1 MILVEVA
8 ALGCHLA
15 QDDGKIMLQAS
26 LCDKRQLAR
35 STRMDAASH
44 CLGRAFRLPFCSFAR
59 HGLMSGCIQSFPPK
73 KAAARKNSGG

>member
-1 MILVEVA
+1 VEGTVILAFDVSGSMA
-8 ALGCHLA
+8 AT
-15 QDDGKIMLQAS
+15 DFKP
-26 LCDKRQLAR
+26 
-35 STRMDAASH
+35 TRMDAASH